1 MRFQVGDVVR
11 GTQKGDEVYSITNS
25 NMIKGA
31 VIGVRVR
38 DGIEYFD
45 IKVKAHAIQ
54 SFVGR
59 CYYHLCS
66 DCFELAQILMQVS
79 SMRNWKSFCLHSHD
93 QPCRRIFFWRLSI
106 TKPISS
112 RRNAQVVFSPL
123 QFILC
128 NPSAR
133 KALCRRR
140 FQKASTYPRY

>member
-25 NMIKGA
+25 NMIKGV

-38 DGIEYFD
+38 YGIEYFD

-66 DCFELAQILMQVS
+66 DCFELCADFDASVVDAELEKLLFAQS
-79 SMRNWKSFCLHSHD
+79 
-93 QPCRRIFFWRLSI
+93 
-106 TKPISS
+106 
-112 RRNAQVVFSPL
+112 
-123 QFILC
+123 
-128 NPSAR
+128 
-133 KALCRRR
+133 
-140 FQKASTYPRY
+140 